1 MDKMYAQGQA
11 ATSIREYPSYQ
22 KEQTQAPQPS
32 GLLDTIAAQLDQL
45 ISQVGTVNQE
55 LSVFRAQVL
64 GSFDPPEA
72 GRPNAKQERPSAIER
87 IAGLV
92 DTLGS
97 AINEVSRQAVDI
109 RRLG

>member
-11 ATSIREYPSYQ
+11 AAYIVYPSYQ
-22 KEQTQAPQPS
+22 KERIEAPQPG

-64 GSFDPPEA
+64 GSFDPSEV
-72 GRPNAKQERPSAIER
+72 GQPNAKQEPPSAIER

-97 AINEVSRQAVDI
+97 AINKVSRQAVDI